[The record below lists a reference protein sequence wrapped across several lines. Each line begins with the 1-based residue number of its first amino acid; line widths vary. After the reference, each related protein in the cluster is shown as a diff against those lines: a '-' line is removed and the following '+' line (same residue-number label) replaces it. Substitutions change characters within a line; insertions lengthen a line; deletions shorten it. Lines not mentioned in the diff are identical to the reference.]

1 MEKSIPFILKG
12 REEMKLKPQEINVIS
27 DSIKLLARTKAEV
40 EFKDMKDIT
49 LTDDEQF
56 MEPICE
62 IIEQYFKEVS

>member
-1 MEKSIPFILKG
+1 
-12 REEMKLKPQEINVIS
+12 MKLKPQEINVIS

-62 IIEQYFKEVS
+62 IIEQYFKEVI